1 MLFSFKT
8 EYEELRFDSLMACNK
23 HKVNSESSVTYP
35 GPTLKHPPPGISMHY
50 FIYSSSII
58 SWENSN
64 KEPHESPIKT
74 PNIHPNA
81 WFSNYN

>member
-1 MLFSFKT
+1 
-8 EYEELRFDSLMACNK
+8 MACNK

-35 GPTLKHPPPGISMHY
+35 GPTLKHPPPGISMHF

-58 SWENSN
+58 SRENSK

-81 WFSNYN
+81 

>member
-8 EYEELRFDSLMACNK
+8 EYEELRFDSFMACNK

-35 GPTLKHPPPGISMHY
+35 GPTLKHPPPGISIHF

-64 KEPHESPIKT
+64 KEPHESPINT
-74 PNIHPNA
+74 PNIHPYA
-81 WFSNYN
+81 KF